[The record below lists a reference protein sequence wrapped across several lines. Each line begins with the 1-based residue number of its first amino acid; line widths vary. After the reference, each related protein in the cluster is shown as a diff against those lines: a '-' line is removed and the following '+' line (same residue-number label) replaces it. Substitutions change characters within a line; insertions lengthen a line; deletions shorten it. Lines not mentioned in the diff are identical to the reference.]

1 MASIESVTL
10 QATDPAAAER
20 FYAAVF
26 ELDAQLQPQAS
37 EHRVENLEIWSKAQ
51 PCGQRVVNKLAFA
64 VEMLDR
70 SAVELWSESFT
81 DRELSR
87 AADAVKLLG
96 KMHRQFSS
104 FAALPVPRLARSRR
118 CDRKRTPRR
127 RNERDDLR

>member
-1 MASIESVTL
+1 MACIESVTL

-26 ELDAQLQPQAS
+26 ELDAQLRPQAS

-70 SAVELWSESFT
+70 YAVELW
-81 DRELSR
+81 
-87 AADAVKLLG
+87 
-96 KMHRQFSS
+96 
-104 FAALPVPRLARSRR
+104 
-118 CDRKRTPRR
+118 
-127 RNERDDLR
+127 